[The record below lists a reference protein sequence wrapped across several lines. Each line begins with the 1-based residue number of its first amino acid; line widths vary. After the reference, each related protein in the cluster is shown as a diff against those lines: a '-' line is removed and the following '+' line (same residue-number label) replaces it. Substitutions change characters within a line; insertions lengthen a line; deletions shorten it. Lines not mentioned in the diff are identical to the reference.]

1 MEGTLCMAKIPA
13 LTRIVGTTDIPQ
25 QRKVPKMIRVPAK
38 TPIYGAV
45 VSDAIF
51 GLTTHFIG
59 GRTVLCAGEDECEF
73 HDDSST
79 KWYGLIA
86 VASSANGVEWV
97 QLTPAASESLLRQ
110 LQLAQQPLFRT
121 VVRLTRSRPVF
132 NAPIVVHVDPNARVA
147 SGITRPITPEETLEL
162 VFNSPKSSPKP
173 VLKVV

>member
-1 MEGTLCMAKIPA
+1 
-13 LTRIVGTTDIPQ
+13 
-25 QRKVPKMIRVPAK
+25 
-38 TPIYGAV
+38 
-45 VSDAIF
+45 
-51 GLTTHFIG
+51 
-59 GRTVLCAGEDECEF
+59 
-73 HDDSST
+73 
-79 KWYGLIA
+79 LIA

-121 VVRLTRSRPVF
+121 VVRLSRSRPVF

-173 VLKVV
+173 ALKVV